1 VPGSNRTRVVI
12 TGIGPVTPVGTGVDE
27 FWTGLTSG
35 RNGIGPI
42 ERFDASDLPVKL
54 AGDVRD
60 FEPSRWLDAKEIRR
74 TDRFVQYA
82 IAASALAWEDAG
94 RPEVPAERGGVVYG
108 TGIGGIEWLLA
119 QHEVLLDRGP
129 GRVSP
134 FMVPALMANAASG
147 HIAMRFGFTGP
158 NLCTVSACSSSNH
171 AIGEAMRYIRDGYL
185 DLCIAGG
192 SEAATLPLTVAAFAQ
207 MTALTKNPDPETA
220 SRPFDKGRDGFV
232 LSEGACS
239 LILESEEHARARG
252 ARIYCEV
259 AGYGASDDAFHIT
272 APDPKGSGAAL
283 AMAWALRD
291 AGEEPSAIS
300 YVNAHG
306 TSTQLNDAA
315 ETAAIRAVLGDEVA
329 HRVPVSSTKS
339 MTGHMLGAAG
349 AVEGAACALAI
360 STGVVP
366 PTIHYE
372 TPDPDCDL
380 DPVPN
385 ESRELDV
392 RFALS
397 NSFGFGGHN
406 AVVAFRAS

>member
-1 VPGSNRTRVVI
+1 
-12 TGIGPVTPVGTGVDE
+12 
-27 FWTGLTSG
+27 
-35 RNGIGPI
+35 
-42 ERFDASDLPVKL
+42 
-54 AGDVRD
+54 
-60 FEPSRWLDAKEIRR
+60 
-74 TDRFVQYA
+74 
-82 IAASALAWEDAG
+82 
-94 RPEVPAERGGVVYG
+94 
-108 TGIGGIEWLLA
+108 
-119 QHEVLLDRGP
+119 VLLTKGA

-147 HIAMRFGFTGP
+147 HIAMRYGLTGP
-158 NLCTVSACSSSNH
+158 NLSTVSACSSSNH

-185 DLCIAGG
+185 DVAIAGG

-220 SRPFDKGRDGFV
+220 SRPFDKARNGFV

-239 LILESEEHARARG
+239 LVLESEEHALARG
-252 ARIYCEV
+252 ARVYCEV

-283 AMAWALRD
+283 AMTWALRD
-291 AGEEPSAIS
+291 AAEEPGAVS

-315 ETAAIRAVLGDEVA
+315 ETAAIKAVLGEDLA

-349 AVEGAACALAI
+349 AVEGAACALTI
-360 STGVVP
+360 ERGMVP

-380 DPVPN
+380 DVVPN
-385 ESRELDV
+385 QAREVDV
-392 RFALS
+392 RFAMS

-406 AVVAFRAS
+406 AVVAFRRVA